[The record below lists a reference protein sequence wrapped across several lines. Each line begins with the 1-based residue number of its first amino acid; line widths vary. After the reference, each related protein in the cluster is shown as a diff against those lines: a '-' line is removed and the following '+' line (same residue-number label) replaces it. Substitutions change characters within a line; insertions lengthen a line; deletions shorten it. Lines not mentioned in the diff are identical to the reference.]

1 MHMHLR
7 AAAQAE
13 IRDDHSWLEAFMATA
28 WAHHEVE
35 CAAGVAASIEKDF
48 GLLHELCSAGA
59 DAAGWLPVFGGR
71 QPAGAPADELPHPPL
86 LLLEPAEVRTAAAFL
101 AAVPFDGLWD
111 AAGAKI
117 LASFGPGWAE
127 ALVVEVFRG
136 HHRDLRAFYG
146 RAAAAG
152 HTVVKAGWFQGAATG
167 G

>member
-7 AAAQAE
+7 AATTAE
-13 IRDDHSWLEAFMATA
+13 ILDDHAWLEAFMATA
-28 WAHHEVE
+28 WEHHEVE
-35 CAAGVAASIEKDF
+35 YAAGVADSIEKDF
-48 GLLHELCSAGA
+48 GLVHALYEASG

-71 QPAGAPADELPHPPL
+71 QPAGAPADHLPHPPL

-101 AAVPFDGLWD
+101 ADVSFDALWE

-127 ALVVEVFRG
+127 ALVLEILGG

-152 HTVVKAGWFQGAATG
+152 HTVVKAGWF
-167 G
+167 